1 MTISTISDAY
11 DRIST
16 ADPSSPLAL
25 FRPKKSDCVDVM
37 FANTVYTQQRIQAAD
52 INYLGTYHRD
62 SMPAAREVLT
72 VYAEGAAA

>member
-25 FRPKKSDCVDVM
+25 FRAKRVDFVDVM
-37 FANTVYTQQRIQAAD
+37 FANTVYTQQRIQVGD
-52 INYLGTYHRD
+52 INHLGTFHRD
-62 SMPAAREVLT
+62 NMPAAREVLAA
-72 VYAEGAAA
+72 YAESAAA